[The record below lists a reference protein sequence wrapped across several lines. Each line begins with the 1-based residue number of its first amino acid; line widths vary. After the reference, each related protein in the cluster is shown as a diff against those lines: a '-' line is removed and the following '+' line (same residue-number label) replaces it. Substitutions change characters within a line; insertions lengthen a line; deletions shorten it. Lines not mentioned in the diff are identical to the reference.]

1 MKICVITDIHGHKSS
16 VKRLLNAIDINKFD
30 LLVSCGDITS
40 FGGRNE
46 AKEILEIIPNINFY
60 TVFGN
65 CDTNEVKDYID
76 SQNVSLH
83 EKEIK
88 IQDYSIGGFGG
99 SNISPFR
106 TPLEYTEEQIREG
119 LSKLSFRNMILVTH
133 APPYGTKLDK
143 IGNGKSI
150 GSSSIRKIIEEYH
163 PLVAISGHVHESR
176 AIDILNNTKLLN
188 PGPLKDGYYGI
199 VELNKGQINVSLEEL
214 D

>member
-1 MKICVITDIHGHKSS
+1 MKVCVITDIHGHKSS
-16 VKRLLNAIDINKFD
+16 LKKLFDSIDINKFD
-30 LLVSCGDITS
+30 LLLSCGDITS

-46 AKEILEIIPNINFY
+46 AKDILDIIPEINFY

-65 CDTNEVKDYID
+65 CDTKEVKEYIET
-76 SQNVSLH
+76 QKISLH
-83 EKEIK
+83 EKEVK

-99 SNISPFR
+99 SNISPFN
-106 TPLEYTEEQIREG
+106 TPSEYTEEQIKEG
-119 LSKLSFRNMILVTH
+119 LSKLSFKNMILVTH
-133 APPYGTKLDK
+133 VPPYGTKLDK

-150 GSSSIRKIIEEYH
+150 GSPSVRKIIEQKN

-176 AIDILNNTKLLN
+176 AIDTLGHTKILN

-199 VELNKGQINVSLEEL
+199 VELNKEEINISLEEL

>member
-1 MKICVITDIHGHKSS
+1 
-16 VKRLLNAIDINKFD
+16 
-30 LLVSCGDITS
+30 
-40 FGGRNE
+40 
-46 AKEILEIIPNINFY
+46 
-60 TVFGN
+60 
-65 CDTNEVKDYID
+65 
-76 SQNVSLH
+76 
-83 EKEIK
+83 
-88 IQDYSIGGFGG
+88 
-99 SNISPFR
+99 
-106 TPLEYTEEQIREG
+106 
-119 LSKLSFRNMILVTH
+119 MILVTH

>member
-199 VELNKGQINVSLEEL
+199 VELNKGQINVSLEKL